1 MTSEQIKKNVTP
13 ILYMHGVTKAALFG
27 SMTTQT
33 NHKDSDVDILIEL
46 DDTYSLLDFVGIKLD
61 LEDALDKKVEEY
73 SANLSEEE
81 FKVNFKEQD
90 AIFRRLEIIGE
101 AV

>member
-1 MTSEQIKKNVTP
+1 
-13 ILYMHGVTKAALFG
+13 
-27 SMTTQT
+27 MTTQT

-46 DDTYSLLDFVGIKLD
+46 DDTHSLLDFVGIKLD

>member
-1 MTSEQIKKNVTP
+1 
-13 ILYMHGVTKAALFG
+13 
-27 SMTTQT
+27 MTTQT